1 MKPYKE
7 YISLT
12 LIVLVF
18 QSAKA
23 DFINLV
29 QADKCESIIEVF
41 IEDDR
46 ILARLEIG
54 ENDYRWFSDVVPR
67 EFYQSGHTPEDR
79 SRRWNTFLKE
89 KFVIRRNSGILEGKI
104 TVVEQRARK
113 RQSNLYADQDDAT
126 LQNDKIIFVEIHYAI
141 DSPIEQL
148 SIQPPLQAGTEQTLA
163 NIGFVVYHKT
173 IPVNDLRF
181 LVQEERLHLNWEDP
195 WYSYF
200 ENPEIS
206 RHHSSSFM
214 SFLYVEPYEVRH
226 EILVR
231 IKDLENW
238 IDFGYG
244 MDDVIEIEEQE
255 GIKKKIAD
263 FLVGRNIVKL
273 DGEKRKPIIDKVHFI
288 EVQLSGIQ
296 VMEIPKPLSYS
307 SAIIGIIFA
316 YPDDGIPQEVT
327 VDWDLFSNKINT
339 IPAVSVGPEGPWPYD
354 LKPEDN
360 VLEWKN
366 FLTNY
371 QLPTVTKQKIELA
384 SVHIPI
390 FTIVF
395 VLMIIYTLFRAG
407 WKLNSLGK
415 WRKFFFALYILLA
428 IFAYPIGYM
437 AEVPFLTKKRYSEPE
452 AKELV
457 NQLLKNTYRAFDFRM
472 EGDIYDKLALC
483 NDEQLLQ
490 KIYLDTRK
498 SMVIENQGGIEAKV
512 NEVFVKTV
520 HKANEIEEGMG
531 YHCNWIVR
539 GEVGHWGHKHQRIN
553 EYDAIIRIKAV
564 DGSWKMYDLEIIEE
578 KRL

>member
-12 LIVLVF
+12 LILLVF

-29 QADKCESIIEVF
+29 QADKCESIIEIF
-41 IEDDR
+41 IEDDH

-67 EFYQSGHTPEDR
+67 EFYQSGYTPEDQNI
-79 SRRWNTFLKE
+79 RWRNFLKE
-89 KFVIRRNSGILEGKI
+89 KFVLQQHQIVIQGK
-104 TVVEQRARK
+104 VMLVEQRPRE
-113 RQSNLYADQDDAT
+113 QHSMLYTGEEDT
-126 LQNDKIIFVEIHYAI
+126 TFQNDKVIYVEIQYVLDA
-141 DSPIEQL
+141 PFEQL
-148 SIQPPLQAGTEQTLA
+148 SIQPPLQPGTEQTLA

-181 LVQEERLHLNWEDP
+181 LVQEETIHLNWGDP

-231 IKDLENW
+231 IKDLEDW

-244 MDDVIEIEEQE
+244 MEDVIEIEAQQ
-255 GIKKKIAD
+255 GIKNKVAD
-263 FLVGRNIVKL
+263 FLVSRNIVKL
-273 DGEKRKPIIDKVHFI
+273 DGEERAPIIDRVHFI

-296 VMEIPKPLSYS
+296 IMEIPKPLNYA
-307 SAIIGIIFA
+307 SAILGIIFT
-316 YPDDGIPQEVT
+316 YPDEGIPQKVT
-327 VDWDLFSNKINT
+327 VCWDMFSDKIKV
-339 IPAVSVGPEGPWPYD
+339 IPALSMGPEGPWPYD

-366 FLTNY
+366 FLTHY
-371 QLPTVTKQKIELA
+371 QLPTVTEQKIEQA

-395 VLMIIYTLFRAG
+395 VLMIIFTLFRAG
-407 WKLNSLGK
+407 WKLSSVSK
-415 WRKFFFALYILLA
+415 WRKFFFVLYILLA
-428 IFAYPIGYM
+428 IFAYRIGYTV
-437 AEVPFLTKKRYSEPE
+437 EVPFLTKKRYSEPE

-472 EGDIYDKLALC
+472 EGDVYDKLALC

-490 KIYLDTRK
+490 NIYLDTRK

-512 NEVFVKTV
+512 NEVFIKTV
-520 HKANEIEEGMG
+520 QKVDEIGEGMG
-531 YHCNWIVR
+531 YQCNWIVK